1 MFPPTMEKLLNNGQ
15 LFSFKSKHKIIK
27 EFVHTL
33 GIIGKLLMGFSESD
47 LVPFRP
53 KVLEILNLK

>member
-1 MFPPTMEKLLNNGQ
+1 MEKLLNNGQ